1 MLCYH
6 KNMNM
11 RNAIWRN
18 RATAILGGL
27 VFLLALFSGLPGR
40 FDRMIYLALGLIVM
54 LLGFAGSR
62 SRGSNVTPVP
72 NVPPVEMS
80 SNESKDKVEA

>member
-1 MLCYH
+1 
-6 KNMNM
+6 M

-27 VFLLALFSGLPGR
+27 VFLLALLSGLPGR
-40 FDRMIYLALGLIVM
+40 FDRMIYLLLGLVIM

-72 NVPPVEMS
+72 NVPPMETG
-80 SNESKDKVEA
+80 SNEASPKSEA

>member
-1 MLCYH
+1 
-6 KNMNM
+6 MNM
-11 RNAIWRN
+11 RHAIWRN

-40 FDRMIYLALGLIVM
+40 LDRILYLVLGLVVM

-62 SRGSNVTPVP
+62 ARGSNVTPVP
-72 NVPPVEMS
+72 NIPPVEMGPASSDS
-80 SNESKDKVEA
+80 SNQF

>member
-1 MLCYH
+1 
-6 KNMNM
+6 MNM

-40 FDRMIYLALGLIVM
+40 FDRMIYLLLGLVIM
-54 LLGFAGSR
+54 FLGFAGSR
-62 SRGSNVTPVP
+62 ARGSNVTPVP

-80 SNESKDKVEA
+80 SSEPSGKAEA